1 MSTRATSSDGG
12 GYRYLALAEM
22 LEKDIEAG
30 KYGIGAKLPSERF
43 LAKELNVSHLTVR
56 QGVEILARK
65 GLVRK
70 ELGSGTYVNATKADP
85 IIGILFG
92 PSLVEESAHF
102 YRALLK
108 ALEGH
113 FSGMSYTCRSYDG
126 FNRTDAGSPEDSL
139 PYQQLLRDTHS
150 TPVRGFIKVSMADER
165 WDSLKPI
172 KGVPFASHGVMSKDV
187 MIDGAYFGR
196 QSLELCVE
204 RGCKDI
210 VYLRNAVD
218 QQRDLAGMA
227 DAVKRLKTTMPE
239 IVDLKEDGLIALDVA
254 AHDIVLRLTDQWR
267 DAKRRPDA
275 LIVADDIATRGVAIA
290 LIKAGIK
297 VPSEMLLV
305 TMANEGI
312 NHHYGLDVI
321 RYYLSSRE
329 IARKLVDVL
338 SRRMKRGKASVP
350 QIVEG
355 GWQESLLPPIN
366 GKRSALV
373 S

>member
-1 MSTRATSSDGG
+1 MSTRSTSVDGG

-56 QGVEILARK
+56 QGIELLARK

-108 ALEGH
+108 ALEAQ

-126 FNRTDAGSPEDSL
+126 FNRTDAGAPEDSL
-139 PYQQLLRDTHS
+139 PYQQLLRDSQSH
-150 TPVRGFIKVSMADER
+150 PVRGFIKVSMADER
-165 WDSLKPI
+165 WDDLKPI
-172 KGVPFASHGVMSKDV
+172 KGVPCATHGVVSKDV
-187 MIDGAYFGR
+187 IIDGAYFGR
-196 QSLELCVE
+196 ESLELCVKQ
-204 RGCKDI
+204 GCQDI

-218 QQRDLAGMA
+218 QQEDLAGIG
-227 DAVKRLKTTMPE
+227 DAAKRLKAPMPE
-239 IVDLKEDGLIALDVA
+239 IVNLEEDGRASLDVA
-254 AHDIVLRLTDQWR
+254 AHDIVCRLTDQWR
-267 DAKRRPDA
+267 KAKRRPDA
-275 LIVADDIATRGVAIA
+275 LIVSDDIATRGVAIA
-290 LIKAGIK
+290 LIKAGIR

-312 NHHYGLDVI
+312 NHHYGLDVV

-329 IARKLVDVL
+329 IAQKLVIVL
-338 SRRMKRGKASVP
+338 GQRMKRGKVQVP
-350 QIVEG
+350 QIVTG
-355 GWQESLLPPIN
+355 GWRESQQPPIN
-366 GKRSALV
+366 GKRSMLV
-373 S
+373 G